1 MHSLFVLRFRDFL
14 FCCVHFSSRAVA
26 RTLRLGRFIVL
37 IMLYCVGC
45 EDFNDALVSERK
57 PVAPPGIASA
67 EDVSDVQQV
76 AAGGT
81 IPSANNSTKQSSEA
95 PPNPSKPTS
104 STQTKRK
111 QSIIGKMTAEVVD
124 AKEARKNPKI
134 VVVENKI
141 SGSDPL
147 TIAATAYVSM
157 SSRISALNFKNQ
169 LNIIKA
175 TNGRYPTFEEYQKLA
190 QQMRIEFTRLPP
202 YQMYGYDS
210 DTGGLLVLEDKAE
223 KIRRYKQAGIPINE
237 ADKKYE

>member
-1 MHSLFVLRFRDFL
+1 MRSL
-14 FCCVHFSSRAVA
+14 
-26 RTLRLGRFIVL
+26 FIVL
-37 IMLYCVGC
+37 IMLLCVGC
-45 EDFNDALVSERK
+45 EDFNNALDSERK
-57 PVAPPGIASA
+57 PLTPPGIASA

-111 QSIIGKMTAEVVD
+111 QSIIGKTTAMVVD

-147 TIAATAYVSM
+147 TIAATAYISM
-157 SSRISALNFKNQ
+157 SSRNSLLNFTNQ
-169 LNIIKA
+169 LNTIKA
-175 TNGRYPTFEEYQKLA
+175 INGRDPTFEEYQELA
-190 QQMRIEFTRLPP
+190 QQLRIEFARLPAW
-202 YQMYGYDS
+202 QMYGYDS

-223 KIRRYKQAGIPINE
+223 KIRRYKKNGIAIDE